1 MICKHTRDNY
11 LSEIYK
17 EKNSSKASLAALLCR
32 MVDFKVQQRRYRTSE
47 KTVVSTTYGPI
58 KGVKRKSIYGQSYF
72 SFERIPFA
80 KPPVGELRYRAP
92 QPPEIWTEVKSCTSQ
107 GPKPLQ
113 KHFVFEMT
121 DGSED
126 CLYLNVYTKNVS
138 EKQQIPWKQFPISYV
153 YFFGYSYIPLSLCL

>member
-1 MICKHTRDNY
+1 V
-11 LSEIYK
+11 EIGKYIVK
-17 EKNSSKASLAALLCR
+17 TPKLTPVSFPSR

-80 KPPVGELRYRAP
+80 KPPVGELRYKAP
-92 QPPEIWTEVKSCTSQ
+92 QPPEVWTEVRSCTSQ

-138 EKQQIPWKQFPISYV
+138 IVLFKVFISFQFHYKFIIFFLIS
-153 YFFGYSYIPLSLCL
+153 INL